1 MTMAVPGLC
10 VVRAPSGIA
19 ARRRE
24 NCSEVPS
31 AIVRLETGLGLATA
45 ARQQHYNL
53 KVCLA

>member
-19 ARRRE
+19 ACRRE

-31 AIVRLETGLGLATA
+31 VIVRLETGFGLAA
-45 ARQQHYNL
+45 AASQAYCNL
-53 KVCLA
+53 KMYLA